1 MNERV
6 MFALL
11 LELWQDVSKPAFL
24 WQMLAL
30 VVCLLLA
37 WVLARY
43 GRRHELTQI
52 NETHGAWRA
61 FGAGSLRRLFFP
73 LLALLFVVVARLGFK
88 FWHVGPVSLL
98 DVAIPLMTSMALV
111 RVVIYLLR
119 YAFSPSGWLVSSERF
134 VATTIWL
141 GLALH
146 LSGLAEPLIEVL
158 EQVTL
163 HVGKQKLD
171 LWTLLNGLVT
181 VITTVVVALWLAG
194 LIERRLLASATLDS
208 NLRVVLGRLVKALLS
223 VVALLLSL
231 SLVGIDIT
239 ALSVFSGALAVG
251 LGLGLQKI
259 ASNYVSGFILL
270 LDRSIRIGNVIAIDA
285 QTSGVVSQITV
296 RYTVVS
302 TQAGIEVIIP
312 NEYLVSNI
320 IRNESYSDSRI
331 RLNVSLQVAYGTDL
345 ERAMQLMVDA
355 AVGQPRVLDDP
366 APQALLTL
374 FAESGIN
381 LDLVFW
387 INDPQVGSGSVR
399 SAINLA
405 IWRSFKEHGIEI
417 PFPQREVR
425 LVGGVPNVS
434 AEDVCPADK
443 ARETDQR

>member
-11 LELWQDVSKPAFL
+11 LDLWQDVSNPAFL
-24 WQMLAL
+24 WQLLAL
-30 VVCLLLA
+30 LACLLLA

-43 GRRHELTQI
+43 GRRHELTQVS
-52 NETHGAWRA
+52 ETHGALRA

-73 LLALLFVVVARLGFK
+73 LLALLFVVIARKAFK
-88 FWHVGPVSLL
+88 IWHLGPVSLL

-111 RVVIYLLR
+111 RVVIYFLR

-134 VATTIWL
+134 VASTIWF

-146 LSGLAEPLIEVL
+146 LSGLAEPLIEFL
-158 EQVTL
+158 EQITL
-163 HVGKQKLD
+163 HIGKQKLD

-181 VITTVVVALWLAG
+181 VIATAVIALWLAG
-194 LIERRLLASATLDS
+194 LIERRLLASETLDS
-208 NLRVVLGRLVKALLS
+208 NLRVVLGRLVKAVLS
-223 VVALLLSL
+223 VIALLLSL

-270 LDRSIRIGNVIAIDA
+270 LDRSIRIGNVIAVDPA
-285 QTSGVVSQITV
+285 TSGVVSQITV
-296 RYTVVS
+296 RYTVVR
-302 TQAGIEVIIP
+302 TLTGIEVIIP

-320 IRNESYSDSRI
+320 IRNESFSDSRI
-331 RLNVSLQVAYGTDL
+331 RLSISVQVAYDADL
-345 ERAMQLMVDA
+345 ERAMQLMVA
-355 AVGQPRVLDDP
+355 AAAEQPRVLDDP
-366 APQALLTL
+366 APQAQLTM
-374 FAESGIN
+374 FADSGIN

-387 INDPQVGSGSVR
+387 INDPQAGSGGVR

-405 IWRSFKEHGIEI
+405 IWRAFKENGIEI
-417 PFPQREVR
+417 PFQQREVR
-425 LVGGVPNVS
+425 ILGGLPK
-434 AEDVCPADK
+434 AAGPADL
-443 ARETDQR
+443 ASATISAAAGR